1 MASYTV
7 INGTASPLTDIN
19 AGGDDVPA
27 YSVLASSVLTNTEL
41 GTLLGVDGVA
51 AIKSTND
58 APKTAKIARV
68 MSTGHYADSASTT
81 YRVATKA
88 VQSNVN
94 LDGDDLAAYS
104 VSDVPLA
111 NEEIAAVLAVDGTI
125 VANVTADDS
134 EQHWAIKIMR
144 VGGNPGI

>member
-1 MASYTV
+1 
-7 INGTASPLTDIN
+7 
-19 AGGDDVPA
+19 
-27 YSVLASSVLTNTEL
+27 
-41 GTLLGVDGVA
+41 
-51 AIKSTND
+51 
-58 APKTAKIARV
+58 
-68 MSTGHYADSASTT
+68 
-81 YRVATKA
+81 VATKA